1 MRDVI
6 DTDLCIIGAD
16 SGGLGVAAGAA
27 EILRGSGGREE
38 RSSGGRRV

>member
-1 MRDVI
+1 MKDVI

-16 SGGLGVAAGAA
+16 SGGLGAA

-38 RSSGGRRV
+38 QSSGGRRV